1 MSRRP
6 CTSGFARYLTGVLMK
21 KLKYK
26 FQMSD
31 HTVQSIN
38 PYSGQVIRSFQP
50 LTKEETAASADRA
63 REAFQAWRNVPIADR
78 CGLLERASE
87 VLLSRKSELAHTITA
102 EMGKPISQSIAE
114 IEKCAWVCRYYA
126 TEAPAH
132 LAHTVIETDADRSY
146 VRYDPLGTVLAVM
159 PWNYPFWQVFRFAA
173 PTLTAGNTALLKH
186 ASNVW
191 QSGEAIESVF
201 REAGYPDGVF
211 RHLQIGSDQ
220 VETLLDHPAVKA
232 VSLTGSGG
240 AGSAVARAAG
250 SRIKKSVLE
259 LGGNNALVVF
269 DDADLEATL
278 ETCIQARFQNTGQ
291 SCIAGKRLLVHRQV
305 ADQFTASLVERV
317 KALKSGDPED
327 PDTYIGVLA
336 REDLARDLEEQY
348 SESVEMGAQTACG
361 GRREGAYFE
370 PTVLTGVRP
379 GMPAF
384 DQETFGPL
392 LAVSIFESEAEAL
405 ELLGNSQFGLGA
417 SLFTRDTQRA
427 ERLVPMIEEGAVF
440 INELVKSDP
449 RLPFGGV
456 KASGYGRELSSLGI
470 REFVNAKTVF
480 IAAPPGSDQPGKE

>member
-1 MSRRP
+1 MPLIPAISKVPVWGPNGVNPIKDHPMSNE
-6 CTSGFARYLTGVLMK
+6 
-21 KLKYK
+21 
-26 FQMSD
+26 
-31 HTVQSIN
+31 TVHSVN
-38 PYSGQVIRSFQP
+38 PYSGEVIQSFRP
-50 LTKEETAASADRA
+50 LSVEEVAVSAARA
-63 REAFQAWRNVPIADR
+63 HKAFLAWRKVPVAER

-87 VLLSRKSELAHTITA
+87 VLLSRKSELAQTITA
-102 EMGKPISQSIAE
+102 EMGKPITQSLAE

-126 TEAPAH
+126 GEAPSQ
-132 LAHTVIETDADRSY
+132 LARTLIETDADRSY

-191 QSGEAIESVF
+191 LCGEAIESVF
-201 REAGYPDGVF
+201 REAGYPEGVF
-211 RHLQIGSDQ
+211 RHLKIGSDQ
-220 VETLLDHPAVKA
+220 VEALLDHPAVKA

-250 SRIKKSVLE
+250 SRIKKSLLE

-269 DDADLEATL
+269 DDADLDAAL

-291 SCIAGKRLLVHRQV
+291 SCIAGKRLLVHRKIADSFV
-305 ADQFTASLVERV
+305 AALVDRV

-336 REDLARDLEEQY
+336 REDLARDLEAQY
-348 SESVEMGAQTACG
+348 QESVNKGAHTACG
-361 GRREGAYFE
+361 GKRDGAFFE
-370 PTVLTGVRP
+370 PTILTGVQP

-392 LAVSIFESEAEAL
+392 LAVTEFDDEDEAL
-405 ELLGNSQFGLGA
+405 DLLGNSQYGLGV
-417 SLFTRDTQRA
+417 SLFTRDTARA
-427 ERLVPMIEEGAVF
+427 ERLVPEIEEGAVF

-456 KASGYGRELSSLGI
+456 KASGYGRELSALGI
-470 REFVNAKTVF
+470 REFVNAKTVY
-480 IAAPPGSDQPGKE
+480 IVASTGSDHPGKD

>member
-1 MSRRP
+1 
-6 CTSGFARYLTGVLMK
+6 
-21 KLKYK
+21 
-26 FQMSD
+26 MSD

-38 PYSGQVIRSFQP
+38 PFTGEVIQSFQP
-50 LTKEETAASADRA
+50 LTEEEVVTSAARA
-63 REAFQAWRNVPIADR
+63 QNAFQAWRNVPIADR
-78 CGLLERASE
+78 CCLLERASE
-87 VLLSRKSELAHTITA
+87 VLLSRKSELAQTITA
-102 EMGKPISQSIAE
+102 EMGKPVSQSLAE

-126 TEAPAH
+126 AEAPSQ
-132 LAHTVIETDADRSY
+132 LARTPIKTDADRSY
-146 VRYDPLGTVLAVM
+146 VRYDPLGVVLAVM

-191 QSGEAIESVF
+191 QCGEAIESVF
-201 REAGYPDGVF
+201 REAGYPEGVF

-220 VETLLDHPAVKA
+220 VEGLLDHPAVKA

-269 DDADLEATL
+269 DDADLDATL

-291 SCIAGKRLLVHRQV
+291 SCIAGKRLLVHRKI
-305 ADQFTASLVERV
+305 ADGFVESLVERV
-317 KALKSGDPED
+317 KALKSGDPRD
-327 PDTYIGVLA
+327 PDTFIGVLA
-336 REDLARDLEEQY
+336 REDLAKDLEKQY
-348 SESVEMGAQTACG
+348 RETSDMGAHTACG
-361 GRREGAYFE
+361 GQRRGAYFE

-392 LAVSIFESEAEAL
+392 LSVTEFENEAEAM
-405 ELLGNSQFGLGA
+405 ELLGNSEFGLGA
-417 SLFTRDTQRA
+417 SLFTRNIGRA
-427 ERLVPMIEEGAVF
+427 ERLITEIEEGAVF
-440 INELVKSDP
+440 VNELVKSDP

-456 KASGYGRELSSLGI
+456 KASGYGRELSAMGI
-470 REFVNAKTVF
+470 REFVNAKTVY
-480 IAAPPGSDQPGKE
+480 IAASEGSDYPGKD